1 MSEEDRSFSLYIF
14 DPDHPFRNLCTRI
27 VGTPIFIKVMTVAII
42 VTVCLLFLD
51 TLSGE
56 PLFYAAELACLAC
69 FVVELFLKVVSL
81 GFFSYMKDSVNV
93 MDFVCTIANA
103 ISIFPFGLLGLPTS
117 VVSVAKS
124 LRTFRALQPIRTF
137 RYPELQLILQV
148 LLRSVPLMGNVFVA
162 AMFFYLLLGII
173 GVQMFQGLLQNR
185 CHYLEEDGSVG
196 AVVPAQYINGHQI
209 NPRTCMP
216 VGYESFT
223 DGYHCELN
231 EVCAATGENPKEG
244 TNGFDNILVAV
255 YTIFQCTTL
264 DSWSDVQ
271 YNLMDSAGSI
281 AAVYAVVIVWIGAF
295 VVMNLSLA
303 VIYDSYTSCKRQ
315 ELMKQAELKLL
326 EKEKDYVVTS
336 TEAIRNFNPFS
347 DPSTF
352 SFLKLRFCAHNA
364 QTDSVPK
371 EVPKDDSNLLQ
382 AAAGSSPPDPNM
394 LRACSQTIGR
404 MTEDF
409 TEWLKSRKLVARRH
423 ALVPV
428 EEGSPVVFYAR
439 ELWAWLCKTTMMAV
453 GPVRDYMQK
462 SCRAVAESD
471 AVQGASRKCTQWVES
486 PVMQHLITL
495 LIVASTI
502 LLMADHY
509 RAPAWLGTM
518 IDIVGYICTA
528 VFTVE
533 MLLKFVSIG
542 LPKYF
547 SELYTILDFVVVAT
561 SFLEIMLSVGQGF
574 VVLRLFRFLRLM
586 RTAKLVQNW
595 NAMKVFLSAMTR
607 ACEAFMPFYVLILI
621 FVMTTSL
628 FGNQLFEDKFS
639 IGRFNYDTILIS
651 CLSTF
656 KVLLGPGW
664 SQLVME
670 GVSSEGWWAAIFF
683 IGIYVIGNMI
693 FLNVYAAILIESYCA
708 ETSQV
713 DEAEDLTNGNSKHE
727 DKPNKLHGNSF
738 LIFSPGNRFRMTLAR
753 IVYSPVFEGS
763 VICLILTS
771 SAMLTLHSATTEEGS
786 FEEVLLRTS
795 SLVFSIIFVVEML
808 LKMIVMQ
815 AFIGEDAYI
824 KSNWNRLDFFVVLVS
839 ILGGIF
845 PEIAFLRVLRAFR
858 PVRLIMRFRGFR
870 FVMSTIAECILKS
883 LTTIAIASTIA
894 LLFSIMGVQ
903 FFSGAFYHCTDL
915 AVTTIDEC
923 TGAYMTEEGVEE
935 ERKWKMVTRFSY
947 DNIGAALITTFEL
960 TIGEAWYS
968 ILEAG
973 MDTVG
978 EGQAMKT
985 DASPWNALYFVVVML
1000 LMKAFFLN
1008 VIVGI
1013 VVDAA
1018 RCLRERSLYPGLDRE
1033 EKDWMVTLDS
1043 IVSTNP
1049 SQMIQVPKSF
1059 LRRELY
1065 FLVTSTWFE
1074 AIMIVC
1080 IVVNC
1085 MLMMLAHYKQSQELE
1100 DFLAL
1105 MHMVFTQIFM
1115 LEVVLKI
1122 TALGS
1127 EYFKNGWNLFDL
1139 VVVFFGYIESY
1150 VLVTDGLQFL
1160 TALRVLR
1167 LVRLIR
1173 SMKGTGP
1180 LFRAMF
1186 EATVAL
1192 RNVLGLILL
1201 IVYMYAVAG
1210 VSLFGNV
1217 KLQAYVGPLY
1227 NFRTFPSAML
1237 TLFRVATGDG
1247 WNGIMHDLRV
1257 QEPDCSEAAGD
1268 CGSWLA
1274 VPFVVSF
1281 VMLVQL
1287 VMLNIVVAIVLEK
1300 YSDCQ
1305 LENVRIVNQDVI
1317 HEFKAVWRK
1326 YDIQASGFAPL
1337 ECLYDIMVELPPP
1350 LGLNRQ
1356 EWTARMFLPIAS
1368 KLNLAVYTVPF
1379 GASAARGGISS
1390 TFLGAQSSEFSRNA
1404 SKRARNIKDHVWK
1417 SLGNFKEAL
1426 TRTASAREVAPE
1438 STRDCIS
1445 FQDTLAALAGR
1456 IYMQD
1461 VAQTL
1466 PKHQRQKLKAFVHRT
1481 LNEQHEQFVMTLQA
1495 NRWNQE
1501 IDCSQRSQNVEAD
1514 VVLPISNLPVEC
1526 HLMTCRESFE
1536 AYEEV
1541 AA

>member
-1 MSEEDRSFSLYIF
+1 MTPQSSEGGD
-14 DPDHPFRNLCTRI
+14 
-27 VGTPIFIKVMTVAII
+27 
-42 VTVCLLFLD
+42 
-51 TLSGE
+51 
-56 PLFYAAELACLAC
+56 
-69 FVVELFLKVVSL
+69 VEVWQ
-81 GFFSYMKDSVNV
+81 
-93 MDFVCTIANA
+93 
-103 ISIFPFGLLGLPTS
+103 
-117 VVSVAKS
+117 S

-371 EVPKDDSNLLQ
+371 EVPKDDSNLVT
-382 AAAGSSPPDPNM
+382 PKP
-394 LRACSQTIGR
+394 T
-404 MTEDF
+404 
-409 TEWLKSRKLVARRH
+409 
-423 ALVPV
+423 
-428 EEGSPVVFYAR
+428 
-439 ELWAWLCKTTMMAV
+439 
-453 GPVRDYMQK
+453 

-727 DKPNKLHGNSF
+727 DKPNKLH
-738 LIFSPGNRFRMTLAR
+738 
-753 IVYSPVFEGS
+753 
-763 VICLILTS
+763 
-771 SAMLTLHSATTEEGS
+771 
-786 FEEVLLRTS
+786 
-795 SLVFSIIFVVEML
+795 
-808 LKMIVMQ
+808 
-815 AFIGEDAYI
+815 
-824 KSNWNRLDFFVVLVS
+824 
-839 ILGGIF
+839 
-845 PEIAFLRVLRAFR
+845 
-858 PVRLIMRFRGFR
+858 
-870 FVMSTIAECILKS
+870 
-883 LTTIAIASTIA
+883 
-894 LLFSIMGVQ
+894 
-903 FFSGAFYHCTDL
+903 
-915 AVTTIDEC
+915 
-923 TGAYMTEEGVEE
+923 
-935 ERKWKMVTRFSY
+935 
-947 DNIGAALITTFEL
+947 
-960 TIGEAWYS
+960 
-968 ILEAG
+968 
-973 MDTVG
+973 
-978 EGQAMKT
+978 
-985 DASPWNALYFVVVML
+985 
-1000 LMKAFFLN
+1000 
-1008 VIVGI
+1008 
-1013 VVDAA
+1013 
-1018 RCLRERSLYPGLDRE
+1018 
-1033 EKDWMVTLDS
+1033 
-1043 IVSTNP
+1043 
-1049 SQMIQVPKSF
+1049 
-1059 LRRELY
+1059 
-1065 FLVTSTWFE
+1065 
-1074 AIMIVC
+1074 
-1080 IVVNC
+1080 
-1085 MLMMLAHYKQSQELE
+1085 
-1100 DFLAL
+1100 
-1105 MHMVFTQIFM
+1105 
-1115 LEVVLKI
+1115 
-1122 TALGS
+1122 
-1127 EYFKNGWNLFDL
+1127 
-1139 VVVFFGYIESY
+1139 
-1150 VLVTDGLQFL
+1150 
-1160 TALRVLR
+1160 
-1167 LVRLIR
+1167 
-1173 SMKGTGP
+1173 
-1180 LFRAMF
+1180 
-1186 EATVAL
+1186 
-1192 RNVLGLILL
+1192 
-1201 IVYMYAVAG
+1201 
-1210 VSLFGNV
+1210 
-1217 KLQAYVGPLY
+1217 
-1227 NFRTFPSAML
+1227 
-1237 TLFRVATGDG
+1237 
-1247 WNGIMHDLRV
+1247 
-1257 QEPDCSEAAGD
+1257 
-1268 CGSWLA
+1268 
-1274 VPFVVSF
+1274 
-1281 VMLVQL
+1281 
-1287 VMLNIVVAIVLEK
+1287 
-1300 YSDCQ
+1300 
-1305 LENVRIVNQDVI
+1305 
-1317 HEFKAVWRK
+1317 
-1326 YDIQASGFAPL
+1326 
-1337 ECLYDIMVELPPP
+1337 
-1350 LGLNRQ
+1350 
-1356 EWTARMFLPIAS
+1356 
-1368 KLNLAVYTVPF
+1368 
-1379 GASAARGGISS
+1379 
-1390 TFLGAQSSEFSRNA
+1390 
-1404 SKRARNIKDHVWK
+1404 
-1417 SLGNFKEAL
+1417 
-1426 TRTASAREVAPE
+1426 
-1438 STRDCIS
+1438 
-1445 FQDTLAALAGR
+1445 
-1456 IYMQD
+1456 
-1461 VAQTL
+1461 
-1466 PKHQRQKLKAFVHRT
+1466 
-1481 LNEQHEQFVMTLQA
+1481 
-1495 NRWNQE
+1495 
-1501 IDCSQRSQNVEAD
+1501 
-1514 VVLPISNLPVEC
+1514 
-1526 HLMTCRESFE
+1526 
-1536 AYEEV
+1536 
-1541 AA
+1541 